1 MVGNAKEITVL
12 LIDDDTSVRLGISIL
27 LKKAGFR
34 ALVAASVSEGLAI
47 WKEERDGIDVLLVD
61 IMMPVKLGPELVRE
75 FFQVREARP
84 VIFMTGI
91 APAQASDA
99 TMGIP
104 HSAILQKPFSFQSL
118 VETIHRLAAESKASV
133 AV

>member
-1 MVGNAKEITVL
+1 MGNANDITVL

-27 LKKAGFR
+27 LKKAGFK

-47 WKEERDGIDVLLVD
+47 WKEERDAIDVLLVD

-99 TMGIP
+99 AAGIP

-118 VETIHRLAAESKASV
+118 VETIYGLAAKGKVSV